1 MPRRPGID
9 LADLSLHIVH
19 RGNNRSACFFC
30 DEDRAANLCWLRR
43 YATRFRL
50 TFHEHVLMTTHV
62 HLLVT
67 PPAHATASRF
77 MPAIGRR
84 YVPGAVDLFRPCPA
98 TWLANSRWHGIP
110 RAHAHSTSTRAHA
123 PDKKARTPEPTLA
136 TAKNIRV
143 VVAFLIFQIGV
154 RERHRQPTPLAVR
167 CSPK

>member
-67 PPAHATASRF
+67 PPAPADASRLMQALGRQYVRTVNHLYRRSGTLWEGRF
-77 MPAIGRR
+77 APAACARR
-84 YVPGAVDLFRPCPA
+84 
-98 TWLANSRWHGIP
+98 
-110 RAHAHSTSTRAHA
+110 STSSPAC
-123 PDKKARTPEPTLA
+123 A
-136 TAKNIRV
+136 TSN
-143 VVAFLIFQIGV
+143 
-154 RERHRQPTPLAVR
+154 
-167 CSPK
+167 